1 MSRGLGLKHFSVLF
15 WKTLLQS
22 NNLFTMKLV
31 VNLLHNISAGQI
43 RFLQLDQVSSV
54 RLISSCYVCKVN
66 QVQQTHLS
74 TKQIF
79 RLVLFISKIL
89 PNTEI
94 IRERNLSPSKVVTFL
109 YVGTYMSLIH
119 ICIENVMS
127 FLSLC
132 LINSIDHHFTVS

>member
-1 MSRGLGLKHFSVLF
+1 MPRGLGLKHFSVLF

-66 QVQQTHLS
+66 QVQQTHLR

-79 RLVLFISKIL
+79 RLVYLNRPFEEKYGMMLLSFI
-89 PNTEI
+89 I
-94 IRERNLSPSKVVTFL
+94 ISPSMEYAEFPLRNKYF
-109 YVGTYMSLIH
+109 SLLIFYLQKYLNKPAKR
-119 ICIENVMS
+119 ITIEK
-127 FLSLC
+127 
-132 LINSIDHHFTVS
+132 